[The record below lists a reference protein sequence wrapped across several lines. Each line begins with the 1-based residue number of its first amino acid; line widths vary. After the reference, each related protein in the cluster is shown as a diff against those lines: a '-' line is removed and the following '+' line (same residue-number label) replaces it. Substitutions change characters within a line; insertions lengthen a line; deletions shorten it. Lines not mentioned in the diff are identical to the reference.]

1 MQFDHLGL
9 VTPKDQ
15 SDMVETKRAN
25 TQRRRERPNHA
36 FVTLVVVM
44 VARMIMAIVFFKFS
58 SNH

>member
-15 SDMVETKRAN
+15 SDMVEAKRAK
-25 TQRRRERPNHA
+25 QRRRERPNHA